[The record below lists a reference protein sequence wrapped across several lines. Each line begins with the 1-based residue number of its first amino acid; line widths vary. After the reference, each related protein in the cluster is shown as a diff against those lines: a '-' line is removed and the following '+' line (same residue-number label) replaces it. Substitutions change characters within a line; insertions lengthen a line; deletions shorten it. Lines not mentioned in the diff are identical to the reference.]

1 MSWLTY
7 LLKTRPVSTSNWQI
21 INDLYNCNINS
32 LLLHRKVRL
41 IIPNTALSAPAAFA
55 QASGILR
62 TCGPTN
68 GYFADRKMRTL
79 FAD

>member
-41 IIPNTALSAPAAFA
+41 IIPNTDSL
-55 QASGILR
+55 LK
-62 TCGPTN
+62 TKMN
-68 GYFADRKMRTL
+68 YFT
-79 FAD
+79 FICIE